1 MLRVI
6 LSLSVFCSIVL
17 TAFSSFSADDKS
29 LLDGAKITI
38 GLPLYVA
45 HTDSRA
51 NNEKWNDGVLQNAGI
66 FGDIS
71 WPIHQ
76 INSYTDVRAGFT
88 AGIFDNSI
96 FRTSVF
102 AGGMAEIDTQ
112 PLDKISFKA
121 GGYFGSITGYESAV
135 LQPAIAPYLGVAYQM
150 NNKTEIGLRELWLPA
165 KTLSGSNI
173 AGADALVTTVTIGY
187 RF

>member
-1 MLRVI
+1 MARVI
-6 LSLSVFCSIVL
+6 IPLFLFCFLML
-17 TAFSSFSADDKS
+17 TAFSRSSADDHS

-45 HTDSRA
+45 HTDGRA

-71 WPIHQ
+71 WPVHH
-76 INSYTDVRAGFT
+76 INSYTDIRAGFT

-112 PLDKISFKA
+112 PLEKLSFKA
-121 GGYFGSITGYESAV
+121 GGYFGAITGYESAV
-135 LQPAIAPYLGVAYQM
+135 LQPAIAPYLGVAYQI
-150 NNKTEIGLRELWLPA
+150 NDETEIGLRELWLPA

-173 AGADALVTTVTIGY
+173 AGADALVTTLTIGR